1 MKDGRRISNNIE
13 SLSGCIIM
21 ARTEHL
27 LQKFLRSVSGF
38 RSVDYGGFDAAKP
51 NYPGRRDKHGEEADD
66 DW

>member
-1 MKDGRRISNNIE
+1 
-13 SLSGCIIM
+13 M
-21 ARTEHL
+21 ARAEYL

-38 RSVDYGGFDAAKP
+38 RSVGYGGFDAAKP